1 MAHLWMQVEAGQWT
15 VKPLDDWF
23 NFLDYDARDL
33 APRQR
38 DDRSERTVAV
48 VRVEEPMGSLWTAN
62 PLWVLTA
69 GSQAKTR
76 VNGGA
81 LLDRFRLLQDRD
93 EIRIRTKR
101 FYFAAKSPPMVI
113 KYRGLTR
120 ERTKTGRSY
129 ARNVS
134 GVSNRSPRP
143 CVAQSVR
150 AGIISQ
156 KMNRAG
162 RRVSRARC
170 VRKPQT
176 CTHSLSGALKTERL
190 TALRSSA
197 ES

>member
-1 MAHLWMQVEAGQWT
+1 MTRAIWRPDNAT
-15 VKPLDDWF
+15 I
-23 NFLDYDARDL
+23 
-33 APRQR
+33 
-38 DDRSERTVAV
+38 V
-48 VRVEEPMGSLWTAN
+48 VSALLQSCESRNRWVRLWTAN

-113 KYRGLTR
+113 KYTGLTR

-190 TALRSSA
+190 SALRLFGG
-197 ES
+197 ELTLWL